1 MLFQVKMKVIPP
13 TNLSE
18 EEFSDIKAKEK
29 QYAKELQ
36 KAGVWLHLW
45 RVVGLYTN
53 ISIFEVEDNAH
64 LHNDCGDTWEGIDLQ
79 STKRKNGKI
88 EMYGKCS
95 IENVIK

>member
-1 MLFQVKMKVIPP
+1 MENVRIQVDA
-13 TNLSE
+13 L
-18 EEFSDIKAKEK
+18 
-29 QYAKELQ
+29 Y
-36 KAGVWLHLW
+36 WLHLQ
-45 RVVGLYTN
+45 VNLLLKQALLLVILQ
-53 ISIFEVEDNAH
+53 DHHHNAH

>member
-64 LHNDCGDTWEGIDLQ
+64 LHNVLSALPLFPFME
-79 STKRKNGKI
+79 I
-88 EMYGKCS
+88 EVTPLCAHPSS
-95 IENVIK
+95 IK

>member
-1 MLFQVKMKVIPP
+1 MA
-13 TNLSE
+13 E
-18 EEFSDIKAKEK
+18 
-29 QYAKELQ
+29 
-36 KAGVWLHLW
+36 
-45 RVVGLYTN
+45 GLKIT
-53 ISIFEVEDNAH
+53 VEPGATLKLYNAH